1 MAERRPHGGISFSM
15 KGEATLR
22 KALLA
27 LALDNRSDEAGKA
40 IEEEMQIE
48 LAASQEIVPV
58 ASGALQRS
66 GRVIPTVVSVSG
78 NEVQFVSRII
88 YGNAE
93 VQYAVAQHEKL
104 TYEHDDGEAK
114 YLESV
119 MRQSAP
125 FMAQRIARR
134 LIALFARR
142 AT

>member
-1 MAERRPHGGISFSM
+1 MR
-15 KGEATLR
+15 GEATLR

-27 LALDNRSDEAGKA
+27 LALDNRADEAGKA
-40 IEEEMQIE
+40 IQEEMQIE

-66 GRVIPTVVSVSG
+66 GRVIPTVVSVTG

-88 YGNAE
+88 YGLGPEN